1 MATANE
7 EHLTAR
13 RREILEAARKV
24 FDVNGYEAT
33 TIDEVALAAGVSKG
47 NIYNYFASKQELFKQ
62 VFLEDQTIRD
72 YQAMAALEGSVTHRL
87 DLMLDNWFVRLAQQK
102 AMARLRLEY
111 WATAAREGGQR
122 EMTTTFQRMYRQ
134 WREFVTELV
143 RQGIDSGEFSSQLD
157 PTVAASLMIAM
168 VDGVGLEAM
177 LNIGLVVDEQLLAGL
192 KQSIFATLL
201 APGRSVR

>member
-24 FDVNGYEAT
+24 FDASGYEAT

-72 YQAMAALEGSVTHRL
+72 YQAMAALEGSVTHKL

-102 AMARLRLEY
+102 
-111 WATAAREGGQR
+111 
-122 EMTTTFQRMYRQ
+122 
-134 WREFVTELV
+134 
-143 RQGIDSGEFSSQLD
+143 
-157 PTVAASLMIAM
+157 
-168 VDGVGLEAM
+168 
-177 LNIGLVVDEQLLAGL
+177 
-192 KQSIFATLL
+192 
-201 APGRSVR
+201 